1 MTSAGGPEQSQ
12 CQARDRGRGMGDLI
26 MSGSGSLKLVP
37 NCLDYTQ
44 RNLNLTNSEE
54 VQKQYYE
61 GKIMF

>member
-1 MTSAGGPEQSQ
+1 MTRASGLKQSQ
-12 CQARDRGRGMGDLI
+12 CQARDRGWGMGDLI

-44 RNLNLTNSEE
+44 RNLNLTNLGD
-54 VQKQYYE
+54 VLKQYYE